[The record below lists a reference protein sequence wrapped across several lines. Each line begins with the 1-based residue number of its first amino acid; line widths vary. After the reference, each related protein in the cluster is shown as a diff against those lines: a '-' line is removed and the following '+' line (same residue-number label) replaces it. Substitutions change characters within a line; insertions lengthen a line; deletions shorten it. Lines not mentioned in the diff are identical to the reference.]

1 MDTSLV
7 DISDLSGIKFKLT
20 AKEDIISPID
30 GSIIY
35 NAGQEVGTY
44 NLTKEGKLEIN
55 ELPMGVYEIQEI
67 ETLDG
72 LVLNYTKY
80 EIRFTQKDTVTKV
93 YEQGLEVKNDTT
105 LIEISKMC
113 IRDSSI
119 RSRISKRKTNK
130 SYRV

>member
-80 EIRFTQKDTVTKV
+80 EIRFTQ
-93 YEQGLEVKNDTT
+93 
-105 LIEISKMC
+105 
-113 IRDSSI
+113 
-119 RSRISKRKTNK
+119 RIQ
-130 SYRV
+130 